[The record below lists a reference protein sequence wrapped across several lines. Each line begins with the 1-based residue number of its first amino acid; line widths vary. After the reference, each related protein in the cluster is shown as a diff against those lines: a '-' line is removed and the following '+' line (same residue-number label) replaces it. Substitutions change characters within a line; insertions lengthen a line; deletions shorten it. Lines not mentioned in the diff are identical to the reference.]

1 MNLTI
6 ITAIHDR
13 LDGLM
18 NVFKSLENQTYQG
31 FEHILVDDCSTE
43 INYEKLE
50 ELCKDNPHRHFVKLG
65 FRSHYYG
72 CFARVIGTILAFSYI
87 HHSKRDIDNEMVI
100 YLDTDNE
107 WNPNHLESMI
117 KVLEKNPQATMIG
130 SDMQMI
136 GASDKNWK
144 QIRPCKIKHGHCDIG
159 SFIYK
164 TSLFRKYG
172 YWFAHPHRKHK
183 YDFELIKKI
192 VDGEGLDKVAFTNQP
207 TFIMNYKKK

>member
-50 ELCKDNPHRHFVKLG
+50 ELCKNNPHRHFVRLG
-65 FRSHYYG
+65 FRSHFYG
-72 CFARVIGTILAFSYI
+72 CFARDIGTLLAFSYI
-87 HHSKRDIDNEMVI
+87 HHSRRDIDNEWVI

-107 WNPNHLESMI
+107 WKPNHLESMI
-117 KVLEKNPQATMIG
+117 KALEENPQLTMIG
-130 SDMQMI
+130 ADMEMI
-136 GASDKNWK
+136 GVNDKSWK
-144 QIRPCKIKHGHCDIG
+144 QIRPCRIKQGYCDIG
-159 SFIYK
+159 SFMYK

-183 YDFELIKKI
+183 YDVELIKKI
-192 VDGEGLDKVAFTNQP
+192 VDGEYGKVFFTNQA
-207 TFIMNYKKK
+207 TFLMSYRKK